1 MKFAVAAAVLL
12 LSAALPSFAQGPDAP
27 PPPPA
32 AAPATE
38 GASPMDGLR
47 AWCKQNRGACKPLR
61 NDHEAAQNA
70 CQGQPSAPDQW
81 SDACRQARVKV
92 KADMQ
97 ALRAQGAPLPEGGG
111 MMK

>member
-1 MKFAVAAAVLL
+1 MKFAVAAAALL
-12 LSAALPSFAQGPDAP
+12 LSAALPTFAQTPDAP
-27 PPPPA
+27 PPAATAPA
-32 AAPATE
+32 AE

-61 NDHEAAQNA
+61 NDHEAAQSA

-81 SDACRQARVKV
+81 SDACRQARMKV

-97 ALRAQGAPLPEGGG
+97 TLRAAGAPLPEGGG
-111 MMK
+111 MK